1 LHCRSLV
8 TGERHS
14 LRTGLT
20 GPAQIRFLRGAT
32 DREADPTS
40 RLKADPEY
48 ISGWTIFAR
57 HSDMGSNNSDPVA
70 RAFVLNASLAAA
82 PANRHVT
89 GVIETGFHA
98 LPDDRRIAFRQRL
111 GREPTIVFLP
121 GYISDMAGSKAV
133 ALFDWAGETDRACL
147 LFDYSGC
154 GESPGDFA
162 DGTLSRWCEEAVAM
176 IETRTQGPVL
186 LVGSSMGGWL
196 MLLVAR
202 ALGDRVAALVGI
214 AAAPDFTEWGYN
226 ACQKARLAAGETLRL
241 ANPYGPEPT
250 PVYPGFWADGET
262 LRQLEHE
269 IPFDGRVRL
278 LHGQDDADVPPEI
291 SLRLAAALRSEDVQV
306 TLVKGGDHRLSR
318 ESDIA
323 LLLRTLAALT

>member
-1 LHCRSLV
+1 MGG
-8 TGERHS
+8 T
-14 LRTGLT
+14 
-20 GPAQIRFLRGAT
+20 PP
-32 DREADPTS
+32 DR
-40 RLKADPEY
+40 
-48 ISGWTIFAR
+48 
-57 HSDMGSNNSDPVA
+57 VA
-70 RAFVLNASLAAA
+70 RACVLNGPLAAA
-82 PANRHVT
+82 HANRHVT

-98 LPDDRRIAFRQRL
+98 LVDGRRIAFRQRR
-111 GREPTIVFLP
+111 GRGPTIVFLP
-121 GYISDMAGSKAV
+121 GYMSDMAGSKAM

-162 DGTLSRWCEEAVAM
+162 DGTLSRWCEEAVAV
-176 IETRTQGPVL
+176 IETRTQGSVL

-196 MLLVAR
+196 MLLVAQ

-214 AAAPDFTEWGYN
+214 AAAPDFTQWGYD

-250 PVYPGFWADGET
+250 PVYPSFWADGET

-278 LHGQDDADVPPEI
+278 LHGLDDADVPPEI
-291 SLRLAAALRSEDVQV
+291 SLRLAAALRSQDVQV
-306 TLVKGGDHRLSR
+306 TLVKGGDHHLSR

-323 LLLRTLAALT
+323 LLLRTLAALV